1 MNTDKIYAEHIANEY
16 SAKKESK
23 VIALKKL
30 DRKAK
35 LPADIFVY
43 TNGIIMSLI
52 LGLGMSLSMNVIG
65 NGKFTVLGIVIGIF
79 GIIGVSTN
87 YFSYKKILKNS
98 KEKYAQDIINIGNSS
113 IVNGIGNFVK
123 TKKIG
128 IAGLND
134 GTLLEKMFNE
144 LATRKKMKTVADI
157 KMPLVIPAVDIAEAK
172 EYIFTNCAPRNNVN
186 DEYITEISIGKAI
199 RASSS
204 FPAYFC
210 PCEYK
215 KHIFMDGGVLDNTPI
230 LPLKRICKHK
240 VMAVNFEADPVEE
253 NCDVMDIIMKTL
265 DIMGNKI
272 AEESFKQSDLVLTV
286 PTDRAGLFDIE
297 KMDKCYKFGYDT
309 TMKNIDKIKKL
320 IY

>member
-1 MNTDKIYAEHIANEY
+1 M
-16 SAKKESK
+16 
-23 VIALKKL
+23 
-30 DRKAK
+30 
-35 LPADIFVY
+35 
-43 TNGIIMSLI
+43 G
-52 LGLGMSLSMNVIG
+52 
-65 NGKFTVLGIVIGIF
+65 IGIAF
-79 GIIGVSTN
+79 AGGGIRGIAHVGVLKALEENNIKIEAIGGTSAGSIVAAL
-87 YFSYKKILKNS
+87 YAMGYKPYYIYVLFK
-98 KEKYAQDIINIGNSS
+98 KYAQDIINIGNSS

-144 LATRKKMKTVADI
+144 LATRKKMKVVADI

-215 KHIFMDGGVLDNTPI
+215 NHIFMDGGVLDNTPI
-230 LPLKRICKHK
+230 LPLKKICKHK

>member
-1 MNTDKIYAEHIANEY
+1 M
-16 SAKKESK
+16 
-23 VIALKKL
+23 
-30 DRKAK
+30 
-35 LPADIFVY
+35 
-43 TNGIIMSLI
+43 G
-52 LGLGMSLSMNVIG
+52 
-65 NGKFTVLGIVIGIF
+65 IGIAF
-79 GIIGVSTN
+79 AGGGIRGIAHVGVLKALEENNIKIEAVGGTSAGSIVAAL
-87 YFSYKKILKNS
+87 YAMGYKPYYIYVLFK
-98 KEKYAQDIINIGNSS
+98 KYAQDIINIGNSS

-144 LATRKKMKTVADI
+144 LATRKKMKAVADI

-172 EYIFTNCAPRNNVN
+172 EYIFTNCAPRNNEN

>member
-1 MNTDKIYAEHIANEY
+1 M
-16 SAKKESK
+16 
-23 VIALKKL
+23 
-30 DRKAK
+30 
-35 LPADIFVY
+35 
-43 TNGIIMSLI
+43 G
-52 LGLGMSLSMNVIG
+52 
-65 NGKFTVLGIVIGIF
+65 IGIAF
-79 GIIGVSTN
+79 AGGGIRGIAHVGVLKALEENNIKIEAVGGTSAGSIVAAL
-87 YFSYKKILKNS
+87 YAMGYKPYYIYVLFK
-98 KEKYAQDIINIGNSS
+98 KYAQDIINIGNSS

-144 LATRKKMKTVADI
+144 LATRKKMKAVADI

-272 AEESFKQSDLVLTV
+272 AEESFKQSNLVLTV

>member
-1 MNTDKIYAEHIANEY
+1 M
-16 SAKKESK
+16 
-23 VIALKKL
+23 
-30 DRKAK
+30 
-35 LPADIFVY
+35 
-43 TNGIIMSLI
+43 G
-52 LGLGMSLSMNVIG
+52 
-65 NGKFTVLGIVIGIF
+65 IGIAF
-79 GIIGVSTN
+79 AGGGIRGIAHVGVLKALEENNIKIEAVGGTSAGSIVAAL
-87 YFSYKKILKNS
+87 YAMGYKPYYIYVLFK
-98 KEKYAQDIINIGNSS
+98 KYAQDIINIGNAS

-144 LATRKKMKTVADI
+144 LATRKKMKVFADI

-230 LPLKRICKHK
+230 LPLKKICKHK

-286 PTDRAGLFDIE
+286 PTDKAGLFDIE

-309 TMKNIDKIKKL
+309 TIKNIDKIKKL
-320 IY
+320 LS

>member
-1 MNTDKIYAEHIANEY
+1 M
-16 SAKKESK
+16 
-23 VIALKKL
+23 
-30 DRKAK
+30 
-35 LPADIFVY
+35 
-43 TNGIIMSLI
+43 G
-52 LGLGMSLSMNVIG
+52 
-65 NGKFTVLGIVIGIF
+65 IGIAF
-79 GIIGVSTN
+79 AGGGIRGIAHVGVLKALEENNIKIEAVGGTSAGSIVAAL
-87 YFSYKKILKNS
+87 YAMGYKPYYIYVLFK
-98 KEKYAQDIINIGNSS
+98 KYAQDIINIGNSS

-128 IAGLND
+128 ITGLND

-144 LATRKKMKTVADI
+144 LATRKKMKVVADI

-172 EYIFTNCAPRNNVN
+172 EYIFTNCAPRNIAD

-230 LPLKRICKHK
+230 LPLKKICKHK
-240 VMAVNFEADPVEE
+240 IMAVNFEADPVEE